1 MKKKVVVFTGAG
13 LDSESGINTFRD
25 SSSGLW
31 YNYNVD
37 DVATIDGWRRDKA
50 KVLEFHNKIRSLL
63 PSVQP
68 NGAHKALVSLE
79 ESFDVIHITQ
89 NVSDLLERAG
99 STNVIHLHGELTK
112 ARRSIYNHK
121 TSPLDEVIDIG
132 YNEINIGDTCPI
144 NNTQIRPHVVWF
156 GEIPFGVE
164 EAYEAI
170 FNADILLI
178 IGTSLQIGYTLPM
191 LSTAKNDNKPACE
204 IYYIDP
210 SPMRYLDNYGLKINY
225 IEKTA
230 VEGVTELVNAL
241 IAEELQEKID

>member
-25 SSSGLW
+25 LNNGLW

-68 NGAHKALVSLE
+68 NGAHKALVALE
-79 ESFDVIHITQ
+79 EKFDVIHITQ

-112 ARRSIYNHK
+112 ARRSLYNNK
-121 TSPLDEVIDIG
+121 TSPLDEIIDIG
-132 YNEINIGDTCPI
+132 YNEINIGDTCPV

-191 LSTAKNDNKPACE
+191 LSTAKNNNKPACE

-225 IEKTA
+225 VEKTA
-230 VEGVTELVNAL
+230 VEGVTEIVNNL
-241 IAEELQEKID
+241 IETTKADV

>member
-25 SSSGLW
+25 LTNGLW

-50 KVLEFHNKIRSLL
+50 KVLDFHNKIRSLL

-68 NGAHKALVSLE
+68 NGAHKALVCLE
-79 ESFDVIHITQ
+79 EKFDVIHITQ

-99 STNVIHLHGELTK
+99 SKNIIHLHGELTK
-112 ARRSIYNHK
+112 ARGGLNQIM
-121 TSPLDEVIDIG
+121 DIG
-132 YNEINIGDTCPI
+132 YDEINIGDTCPI
-144 NNTQIRPHVVWF
+144 KGTQIRPHVVWF
-156 GEIPFGVE
+156 GEMPFGVE

-170 FNADILLI
+170 FNADVLLI

-191 LSTAKNDNKPACE
+191 LSTAKNNNKPACE
-204 IYYIDP
+204 VYYIDP
-210 SPMRYLDNYGLKINY
+210 SPMRYLDNYGLKVNY

-230 VEGVTELVNAL
+230 VEGVTDIVNKL
-241 IAEELQEKID
+241 IAEEQQAEIETK